1 MHNLTQTKY
10 HLDIFVAF
18 SIFQYFAMRKI
29 FLITKQMEESEENFP
44 FSFHSNI
51 QLLLHIQNSSS
62 ILENPFVTGE

>member
-1 MHNLTQTKY
+1 
-10 HLDIFVAF
+10 
-18 SIFQYFAMRKI
+18 MRKI

-51 QLLLHIQNSSS
+51 QLLLHIQIPSS